1 MAKIIKIP
9 SAYVIDTKVVGV
21 SHTNEDGTPR
31 QTIITR
37 EVEEN
42 DLLTLEPEPNN
53 PYDPNAVKVLSKNG
67 NQIGYLKKEVAEQI
81 YGALHNDIT
90 IHVKASWVS
99 EREIKGVG
107 LRIELVN

>member
-21 SHTNEDGTPR
+21 SHLNADGSAR
-31 QTIITR
+31 QTIISNSVK
-37 EVEEN
+37 ED
-42 DLLTLEPEPNN
+42 DLLVLEPEPKN
-53 PYDPNAVKVLSKNG
+53 PYDQNAVRVLTKNG
-67 NQIGYLKKEVAEQI
+67 QQIGYLNKEVAEQI
-81 YGALHNDIT
+81 RGALYNDVT
-90 IHVKASWVS
+90 IHTKVSWVS

>member
-21 SHTNEDGTPR
+21 SHQNQDGTSR
-31 QTIITR
+31 QKIISD
-37 EVEEN
+37 EVREN
-42 DLLTLEPEPNN
+42 DLLILEPEPDN
-53 PYDPNAVKVLSKNG
+53 PHDPNAVRVLSKQG

-81 YGALHNDIT
+81 HGALLNDIT
-90 IHVKASWVS
+90 INVKASWVS

>member
-21 SHTNEDGTPR
+21 SHINKDGSSRQKIIELEVREDD
-31 QTIITR
+31 ILSL
-37 EVEEN
+37 
-42 DLLTLEPEPNN
+42 DPEPDN
-53 PYDPNAVKVLSKNG
+53 PVDPYAVKVLSKNG

-81 YGALHNDIT
+81 HGALHNDIT

>member
-21 SHTNEDGTPR
+21 SHLNIDGTSRQSIIAEEVNED
-31 QTIITR
+31 
-37 EVEEN
+37 
-42 DLLTLEPEPNN
+42 DLLQLEAEPTNI
-53 PYDPNAVKVLSKNG
+53 YDPNAVKVITQKG
-67 NQIGYLKKEVAEQI
+67 HQIGYLSKEVAEQI
-81 YGALHNDIT
+81 HHAINNDISIRT
-90 IHVKASWVS
+90 KVSWVS

>member
-21 SHTNEDGTPR
+21 SHQNADGSSRQKIIAEEVNEDD
-31 QTIITR
+31 I
-37 EVEEN
+37 
-42 DLLTLEPEPNN
+42 LSLEAEPTNA
-53 PYDPNAVKVLSKNG
+53 YDPNAVKVLTNTG
-67 NQIGYLKKEVAEQI
+67 HQIGYLNKEVAEQI
-81 YGALHNDIT
+81 HNALYNDISIRT
-90 IHVKASWVS
+90 KVSWVS